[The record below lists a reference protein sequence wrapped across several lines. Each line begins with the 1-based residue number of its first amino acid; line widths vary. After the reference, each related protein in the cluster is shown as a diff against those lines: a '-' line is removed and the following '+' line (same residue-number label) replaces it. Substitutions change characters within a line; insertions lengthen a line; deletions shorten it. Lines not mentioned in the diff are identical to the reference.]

1 MVGRGRELAGV
12 RHRAA
17 GEALESGGARVDA
30 ERHAVAG
37 QLLLDE
43 LVQSLLHLAHA
54 RQLRL
59 PHVVEHLLKHHTF
72 TIEVTLGDKKRMPVR
87 MKYVV
92 LCCPPQII
100 IDHFDGTHLG
110 GGLEVPGVLPHAGR
124 GGDAAGAHAGV
135 VAEAALVQVRVVQRL
150 AHADPLLGV
159 QGQHLAQQVDGLVR
173 GRGAEGVERR
183 DGGRLAAPRQHV
195 SLGGLA
201 GVLHVGEGG
210 CAQQVRDQL
219 QLLDRGGGLQ
229 HKQVRS
235 RFREAQ

>member
-1 MVGRGRELAGV
+1 M
-12 RHRAA
+12 
-17 GEALESGGARVDA
+17 
-30 ERHAVAG
+30 
-37 QLLLDE
+37 LL
-43 LVQSLLHLAHA
+43 ST
-54 RQLRL
+54 
-59 PHVVEHLLKHHTF
+59 KNN
-72 TIEVTLGDKKRMPVR
+72 I
-87 MKYVV
+87 
-92 LCCPPQII
+92 
-100 IDHFDGTHLG
+100 DGTHLR

-229 HKQVRS
+229 HNQVRS
-235 RFREAQ
+235 SYRGAQ